1 MKYEEIIYETKG
13 NVALITLNRPDK
25 LNAWTPKMCE
35 EQADAIETANADNEV
50 GSIVMTGAGRG
61 FCAGA
66 DIGDTFQT
74 RLDGEDPG
82 NDTAG
87 GSGGMP
93 AGVDWITLVRESKP
107 IIAAVNGAAV
117 GIGVTMILP
126 FDMIICS
133 SNSKFGFVFVK
144 MGIVP
149 ELASTHFLVSRVGW
163 GKANEMMLSGSLYSG
178 KEAFEYGLVEYVVDE
193 NELLNKSF
201 ELANLISENPD
212 AQLRMTKRLLTKNAV
227 TSDIKEAE
235 KLETEL
241 LQECWEREEHEEAV
255 NAFME
260 KRKPKFR

>member
-1 MKYEEIIYETKG
+1 
-13 NVALITLNRPDK
+13 
-25 LNAWTPKMCE
+25 
-35 EQADAIETANADNEV
+35 
-50 GSIVMTGAGRG
+50 
-61 FCAGA
+61 
-66 DIGDTFQT
+66 
-74 RLDGEDPG
+74 
-82 NDTAG
+82 
-87 GSGGMP
+87 
-93 AGVDWITLVRESKP
+93 
-107 IIAAVNGAAV
+107 
-117 GIGVTMILP
+117 
-126 FDMIICS
+126 
-133 SNSKFGFVFVK
+133 